1 MKAIV
6 LSEIKELIHL
16 KLEKAMKKQK
26 KEFKSAVDKL
36 QKRVSKLEH
45 AHGDLEQY
53 GCRLCVPVKDIPVAT
68 NKTVGKVIEKVENI
82 LKEVRP
88 NVIVF
93 SPVLNT

>member
-16 KLEKAMKKQK
+16 KLEKTMKKQK

-45 AHGDLEQY
+45 AHDDLEKY
-53 GCRLCVPVKDIPVAT
+53 GRRLCVPVKDIPVAT
-68 NKTVGKVIEKVENI
+68 NKTVRKVIEKVENI

>member
-1 MKAIV
+1 
-6 LSEIKELIHL
+6 
-16 KLEKAMKKQK
+16 MKKQK

-53 GCRLCVPVKDIPVAT
+53 GCHLCVPVKDIPVAT